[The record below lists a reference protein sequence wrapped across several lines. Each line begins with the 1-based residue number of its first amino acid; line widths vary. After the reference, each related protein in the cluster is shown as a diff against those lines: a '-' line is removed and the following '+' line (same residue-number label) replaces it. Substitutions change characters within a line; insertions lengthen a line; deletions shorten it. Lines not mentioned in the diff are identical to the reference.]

1 MPDDNIEEVT
11 AKLVD
16 GATMTY
22 QMAVNNLTDITKVK
36 VVLNEP
42 ESEASIDGNPYT
54 KLQAEKEINLSEDI
68 TEIKIHVRS
77 EKGTIAEYTLII
89 RKEEVPWEP
98 PEINIVDIYAQSG
111 DKVYKAKETED
122 LKYEVRVPYEL
133 EKVDVTAITEY
144 IKDKVQIGN
153 TGVYV
158 MNKDT
163 QEITLTGTNTE
174 VVIKLQSEDRKSRD
188 RMFTYNS

>member
-1 MPDDNIEEVT
+1 M
-11 AKLVD
+11 
-16 GATMTY
+16 
-22 QMAVNNLTDITKVK
+22 
-36 VVLNEP
+36 
-42 ESEASIDGNPYT
+42 
-54 KLQAEKEINLSEDI
+54 
-68 TEIKIHVRS
+68 
-77 EKGTIAEYTLII
+77 
-89 RKEEVPWEP
+89 
-98 PEINIVDIYAQSG
+98 
-111 DKVYKAKETED
+111 
-122 LKYEVRVPYEL
+122 RVPYEL